1 MDRPIRRS
9 PKRTVIDR
17 KKGLELDRLLES
29 IRSPDWFLLW
39 EFQESP
45 RQAYNYQTR
54 MKKKHGS
61 RFDFSASIEEDG
73 VGRLYARLSSGQEV
87 CE

>member
-1 MDRPIRRS
+1 MDRPIKRS

-29 IRSPDWFLLW
+29 IRSCGEWFLLC

-61 RFDFSASIEEDG
+61 RFDFSASIESDG
-73 VGRLYARLSSGQEV
+73 VGRLFARRLV
-87 CE
+87 

>member
-1 MDRPIRRS
+1 MNRPIKRS

-29 IRSPDWFLLW
+29 IQSCGEWFLLS
-39 EFQESP
+39 EFKESP

-73 VGRLYARLSSGQEV
+73 VGRLFARRLVVEV
-87 CE
+87 